1 MPACMSAPAHLI
13 VDNDTPQRLDVVA
26 AQFGL
31 KAAALRTEAK
41 RGRLVISRVA
51 GKDWTS
57 VAEVREMF
65 YRCRVNPEA
74 HTYGSD
80 RLASERTREPS
91 AQSGSSKTPD
101 TSKALVSALAHV
113 ERLRRRSPTIS
124 PASTP
129 LRAANAT

>member
-1 MPACMSAPAHLI
+1 MSAPPHLI
-13 VDNDTPQRLDVVA
+13 IDNDTPQRLAVVA
-26 AQFGL
+26 ARFGL

-65 YRCRVNPEA
+65 DRCRVNPEA

-80 RLASERTREPS
+80 RLAGERTKEPS
-91 AQSGSSKTPD
+91 AQSGSSKTAD
-101 TSKALVSALAHV
+101 ASTALAAAWASV
-113 ERLRRRSPTIS
+113 EKLSRRSPTIS

-129 LRAANAT
+129 PRGANAT